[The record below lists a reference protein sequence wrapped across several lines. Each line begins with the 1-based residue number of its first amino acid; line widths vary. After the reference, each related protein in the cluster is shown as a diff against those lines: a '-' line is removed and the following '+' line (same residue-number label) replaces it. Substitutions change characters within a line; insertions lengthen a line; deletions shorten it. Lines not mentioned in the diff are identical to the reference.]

1 MEDQSYLLSYIL
13 DAFSVSSKANETLI
27 ADKLSICSDD
37 RNGENSHESL
47 CDEEKFELLHICD
60 KLRNSSLSK
69 VYILPRATFDKT
81 TSESESEANDWT
93 CKKLLGGGFMLRGFV
108 PLHAENEERSIFKF
122 DANTG
127 KILQIDYNIF

>member
-1 MEDQSYLLSYIL
+1 MEDQSYALSNIL
-13 DAFSVSSKANETLI
+13 DAFSISSKVNKNSI
-27 ADKLSICSDD
+27 ADKVLIGSID
-37 RNGENSHESL
+37 RKGEYSHESS
-47 CDEEKFELLHICD
+47 CDEEKSEFLHNGERP
-60 KLRNSSLSK
+60 RNSLLSK

-122 DANTG
+122 DSNTG
-127 KILQIDYNIF
+127 KILQIN